1 MDGFTKW
8 DSGHARYKDGEGSA
22 GFGNKLFGAKVHQD
36 RNSVG
41 FETNSLGYQSK
52 GSLGYAFGQDHKPG
66 ENYKGEIGVGA
77 SASSTLGLGSL
88 GLPGMLS
95 CQYNHIAMSLL

>member
-8 DSGHARYKDGEGSA
+8 DSGHARYEDGEGSA
-22 GFGNKLFGAKVHQD
+22 GFGNKAFGAKVYQD

-41 FETNSLGYQSK
+41 LKENVLGFETK
-52 GSLGYAFGQDHKPG
+52 GTLGYAFGQDHQPG

-77 SASSTLGLGSL
+77 SI
-88 GLPGMLS
+88 PGMLRIS
-95 CQYNHIAMSLL
+95 SYR